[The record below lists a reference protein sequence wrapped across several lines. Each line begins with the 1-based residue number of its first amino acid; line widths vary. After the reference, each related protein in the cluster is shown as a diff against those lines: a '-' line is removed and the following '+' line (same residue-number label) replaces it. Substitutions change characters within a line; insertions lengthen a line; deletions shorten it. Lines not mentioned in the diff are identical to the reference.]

1 MAVISD
7 RKQEPTY
14 STPAAPGEE
23 DPLLPPRGPPPA
35 YDGPSSSSSSV
46 PTAAGP
52 SSTSNPR
59 AQQQQQRRAPLR
71 TRKSI
76 FSLFSTRDH
85 PITSED
91 EEHEEE
97 QDEQEINPNTY
108 QGRHIIRTRRQADLA
123 QRRHTR
129 RQDQSDQFL
138 DVAAASKDA
147 SIENAFTYIVRE
159 SEKVT
164 AGSRAGEQSSE
175 REQRRTIPTSRSGG
189 GW

>member
-129 RQDQSDQFL
+129 RVRRAAGCCRRCCVLLCWVVLGAGVIAGLGALVLFILQQKSD
-138 DVAAASKDA
+138 
-147 SIENAFTYIVRE
+147 E
-159 SEKVT
+159 
-164 AGSRAGEQSSE
+164 GGE
-175 REQRRTIPTSRSGG
+175 RVNLRSARLLAQG
-189 GW
+189 